1 MDSVRKINITI
12 DGPSAA
18 GKSTIAKAIAKKL
31 GYVHLDSGSMYR
43 CVGLKASERQVDYS
57 DIDTMNKLLDDTK
70 IELLADGRI
79 LMDDIDVSQT
89 IRSNEVSMYAS
100 NVSTLQ
106 FVREDLVRRQQEMAK
121 AKGFVMDGRD
131 IGTVV
136 LKDAE
141 LKIYQTASVE
151 ARATRRAL
159 ENKQKGLECDYDKIE
174 QEIMKRDFQDMNREH
189 SPLCK
194 ASDAIEIDTS
204 DMSIDEVVEKV
215 LTYAQNIIESKD
227 DIK

>member
-1 MDSVRKINITI
+1 MDSVKRINIAI

-18 GKSTIAKAIAKKL
+18 GKSTIAKAIAKRL

-43 CVGLKASERQVDYS
+43 CVGLKVNERQIDYS
-57 DIDTMNKLLDDTK
+57 DIDAMKKLLDDTK

-79 LMDDIDVSQT
+79 LMDDIDVSQN

-159 ENKQKGLECDYDKIE
+159 ENKQKDLECDYEKIE